1 MTTMTFL
8 DLPLAQIDIP
18 DDRARS
24 YDAASA
30 EALAAIIAA
39 QGLMHPITVRQVGD
53 RYSLV
58 AGLHRYQAFRINGTE
73 IIPARLSTAETDEA
87 ARLEE
92 VMENLGRAELS
103 ALDRCQHLFELKQVW
118 ERMYPHTKRGGDRG
132 NQYTG
137 GKTQSLRFGTASSE
151 IFGFAQ
157 ANAEKIGLSK
167 RAIEVAVKIW
177 TNLAPT
183 VRQQLVGT
191 AVARK
196 QTELKALSDLDPRK
210 QQQVLDVILDPE
222 TEASN
227 VAGALEALAGG
238 VSEVST
244 EKRFKAVR
252 EAFGKLP
259 DAALDMV
266 VSAEA
271 DRVIAS
277 LKRLGHI

>member
-1 MTTMTFL
+1 MTTMTYL

-53 RYSLV
+53 RYRLV
-58 AGLHRYQAFRINGTE
+58 AGLHRYQAFRINGAE

-103 ALDRCQHLFELKQVW
+103 ALDRCQHLFELKCIYDAQHPGASQPG
-118 ERMYPHTKRGGDRG
+118 RRA
-132 NQYTG
+132 N
-137 GKTQSLRFGTASSE
+137 GKSFPISDDKAE
-151 IFGFAQ
+151 VFGFA
-157 ANAEKIGLSK
+157 ADTAEKVGLSK
-167 RAIEVAVKIW
+167 RAINLAVKIW

-196 QTELKALSDLDPRK
+196 QTELKALSELDPRK

-227 VAGALEALAGG
+227 VAGAIEALAGG

>member
-53 RYSLV
+53 RYRLV
-58 AGLHRYQAFRINGTE
+58 AGLHRYQAFRINGAE

-92 VMENLGRAELS
+92 VMENLGRAEIS
-103 ALDRCQHLFELKQVW
+103 ALDRCQHLFELKLVW
-118 ERMYPHTKRGGDRG
+118 EAEKARPLVEVLAEE
-132 NQYTG
+132 G
-137 GKTQSLRFGTASSE
+137 GKTFPTPDDKPE
-151 IFGFAQ
+151 IFGFARDV
-157 ANAEKIGLSK
+157 AEKVGLSK
-167 RAIEVAVKIW
+167 RAINLAVKIW
-177 TNLAPT
+177 TSLAPT

-196 QTELKALSDLDPRK
+196 QTELKALSELDPRK